1 MSKNAESQWIGKR
14 ISYVWHPD
22 ALTVIIDQSIP
33 ARQMRLLTFWL
44 VAWYAVGAAFVHSAR
59 VASTEDERMFI
70 MISLAFWLYFAF
82 RVTKVWVWRR
92 IGREMLR
99 VTADGVSVK
108 DAFGNLGRAR
118 FYLMGNIKKLEVV
131 RRDPT
136 KFLHSL
142 DMSFWTIGG
151 NMLSFKYLRTSV
163 SFGKQLP
170 EQDAL
175 KLARVLDQAFRK
187 F

>member
-1 MSKNAESQWIGKR
+1 MTKNTENKWIGER
-14 ISYVWHPD
+14 ISYAWHPD

-33 ARQMRLLTFWL
+33 PSQMRLLTFWL
-44 VAWYAVGAAFVHSAR
+44 LAWYAVGTAFVYSAR

-92 IGREMLR
+92 VGREMLR

-108 DAFGNLGRAR
+108 DAFGNFGRAR

-163 SFGKQLP
+163 SFGKQLS

>member
-1 MSKNAESQWIGKR
+1 MSKDTENKWIGDR

-22 ALTVIIDQSIP
+22 ALTVIIDASIP
-33 ARQMRLLTFWL
+33 AGQMRMLTFWL
-44 VAWYAVGAAFVHSAR
+44 VAWYAVGAAFAYSAR

-82 RVTKVWVWRR
+82 RVTKVWMWRR

-108 DAFGNLGRAR
+108 DAFGSFGRAR
-118 FYLMGNIKKLEVV
+118 FYLLGNIKKLEVV

-136 KFLHSL
+136 KFLHTL

-151 NMLSFKYLRTSV
+151 NMLSFKHLRSTV
-163 SFGKQLP
+163 SFGKQLS